1 MAGRRITSATS
12 PTEKQ
17 AKPSDQTGRPN
28 RRQQSRNNTNNNF
41 NPKLISSQIVALQC
55 FHYLI
60 LGLIFQLDHYVFG
73 TSVTIDRIFTD
84 AYLSVWSWIGWIDS
98 SAILISY
105 LFGAVLLA
113 IIVEKSKKCLDFS
126 VTLFLIHLFSCVW
139 YAGMPSQLDWWIVHI
154 LGTIVMILLGEYLC
168 SLKELSDIPLLDL

>member
-17 AKPSDQTGRPN
+17 AKPSEQTGRLN

-84 AYLSVWSWIGWIDS
+84 AYLSVWSWVGWIDS

-105 LFGAVLLA
+105 LFG
-113 IIVEKSKKCLDFS
+113 
-126 VTLFLIHLFSCVW
+126 
-139 YAGMPSQLDWWIVHI
+139 
-154 LGTIVMILLGEYLC
+154 
-168 SLKELSDIPLLDL
+168 